1 MKKHLFAMC
10 CLAVATA
17 ATANGTEISVK
28 NAITGKWISSMEAGD
43 EVSQFEYEDGARLRS
58 VTKTDAKGMEMS
70 TCTFDYSSKKY
81 NGTDYDVMMRYTEGG
96 TITNIYLQVDETGF
110 ACAAYACSNSGNGS
124 NDVEYRME
132 YDTDGHLVHFAASD
146 SPIWYDI
153 VYDGTGDIS
162 TVKKIAQDPR
172 SPMGKTEEEY
182 GFEYTTPWDNTPI
195 DNVGCDMQYMRNF
208 GIDLGL
214 LAPAYYAGMLGKAT
228 AHLPRMIIRDGAHAT
243 EIIWALDADNYPFSS
258 CKKTVGKH
266 EVPGNSDRNGISY
279 KWMSSVSSITDIKAD
294 AGTGTDE
301 WYSPNGIRLNS
312 PQRGINILRKADGS
326 TSKVMI
332 R

>member
-10 CLAVATA
+10 CLAAATA

-43 EVSQFEYEDGARLRS
+43 EVSQFEYEDGARLKS
-58 VTKTDAKGMEMS
+58 VTRTGSNGMEVA
-70 TCTFDYSSKKY
+70 TCTFDYSSEKY
-81 NGTDYDVMMRYTEGG
+81 NGTDYDVMMKYTEGG

-124 NDVEYRME
+124 NAVEYKMR
-132 YDTDGHLVHFAASD
+132 YDKDGHLVHFASSD
-146 SPIWYDI
+146 SRLWYDI

-162 TVKKIAQDPR
+162 TVKKISDTPR
-172 SPMGKTEEEY
+172 QPSGEIKEEY
-182 GFEYTTPWDNTPI
+182 VFEYTTPWDMSLI
-195 DNVGCDMQYMRNF
+195 DNVGCDMQYMNNF

-214 LAPAYYAGMLGKAT
+214 MAPAYYAGLLGKAT
-228 AHLPRMIIRDGAHAT
+228 AHLPRMIIRDGSQPT
-243 EIIWALDADNYPFSS
+243 EIIWDLDNDTYPFSS
-258 CKKTVGKH
+258 YKKTVGKH
-266 EVPGNSDRNGISY
+266 EVSGNGDRNSIIY
-279 KWMSSVSSITDIKAD
+279 KWMPSVSSISDLTSDGNQ
-294 AGTGTDE
+294 GTEE
-301 WYSPNGIRLNS
+301 WYSPNGMRLNS